1 MVIGNSAIPF
11 SSVKPAPNL
20 GRSARYRSHIA
31 RKHRHSAARAASSS
45 HWTWG
50 IRMPKQHQLYPT
62 SLCHI
67 MWMVD
72 DGWINWV
79 GKLNITQISQE
90 PGSECL
96 EAGWET
102 MGDQGRPLCQMD
114 PNGLCSTSNSS
125 THLLLEPVLDTSSGA
140 GCCRELTSHT
150 RTIICS
156 WWFYR
161 NLQDFAL
168 PC

>member
-1 MVIGNSAIPF
+1 
-11 SSVKPAPNL
+11 
-20 GRSARYRSHIA
+20 
-31 RKHRHSAARAASSS
+31 
-45 HWTWG
+45 
-50 IRMPKQHQLYPT
+50 MPKQHQLFYV
-62 SLCHI
+62 

-79 GKLNITQISQE
+79 GKLNISQISQE

-96 EAGWET
+96 EAGYPRDKGDHGRPWET
-102 MGDQGRPLCQMD
+102 MGDHGRPLCQMD

-140 GCCRELTSHT
+140 GCCRELTSRT

-156 WWFYR
+156 SCFYR
-161 NLQDFAL
+161 ILHCHVSFATGS
-168 PC
+168 